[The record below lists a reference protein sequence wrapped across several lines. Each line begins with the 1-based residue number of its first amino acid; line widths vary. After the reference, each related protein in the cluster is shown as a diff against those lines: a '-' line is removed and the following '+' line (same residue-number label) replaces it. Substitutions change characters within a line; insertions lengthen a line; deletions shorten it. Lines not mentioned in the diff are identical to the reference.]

1 MESMIVW
8 WKTACSLCRK
18 FRSITLLVT
27 KMILFSFSLIG
38 FYFIFTWISDTE
50 PTISY
55 GQGYSTIKE
64 VKPGGSMTFYQPLK
78 KLRNC
83 DGIVQRYITGE
94 CGKFVLWEGPST
106 LNKGFDGKII
116 YPIHIPEE
124 ALPGT
129 CEFRIHS
136 RYFCNPIDWFS
147 TDQSFD
153 SDPIDFKVL
162 PE

>member
-1 MESMIVW
+1 MET
-8 WKTACSLCRK
+8 KTIRQTITFKAPPHDIYEALMDSRK
-18 FRSITLLVT
+18 HAKF
-27 KMILFSFSLIG
+27 
-38 FYFIFTWISDTE
+38 
-50 PTISY
+50 
-55 GQGYSTIKE
+55 
-64 VKPGGSMTFYQPLK
+64 
-78 KLRNC
+78 
-83 DGIVQRYITGE
+83 TGE